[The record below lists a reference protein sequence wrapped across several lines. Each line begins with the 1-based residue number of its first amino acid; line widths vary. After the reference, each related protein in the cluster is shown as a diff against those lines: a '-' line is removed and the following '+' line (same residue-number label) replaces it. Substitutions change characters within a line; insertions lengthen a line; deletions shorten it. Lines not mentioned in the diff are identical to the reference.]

1 MSFAP
6 TAIAAWIPPTTWW
19 TTAVMFFRFA
29 RGDSQAKLWR
39 PKVSLI
45 FARYG
50 LLALLF
56 AVTAITQNFFLW
68 GVLIGL
74 TVSYSYW
81 SISKNYRHAKQGWWW
96 LPVLQLTA
104 DLSVMLGTLAGLKTR
119 LLKQ

>member
-1 MSFAP
+1 
-6 TAIAAWIPPTTWW
+6 
-19 TTAVMFFRFA
+19 MFFRFA

-50 LLALLF
+50 LLALLVALTF
-56 AVTAITQNFFLW
+56 STQNFFLW

-74 TVSYSYW
+74 AVSYGYW